1 MFVIEFDAYT
11 DGDWGF
17 ERKITEKLS
26 KHISRYFEQDYY
38 EYTEVDVEDYYRY
51 KFRRTFN
58 NNELD
63 DALEFMTAL
72 KEALGGREYYEK
84 RVKGNFDVI
93 INGIKEAILRKSANN
108 PDDKVFYT
116 TSWITGEDEYTG
128 LCQFDFDGNSDGEIV
143 AYYNNKYV
151 KKIKH
156 IEYE

>member
-1 MFVIEFDAYT
+1 MFVIEFNAYT

-17 ERKITEKLS
+17 DRKTIEKLS
-26 KHISRYFEQDYY
+26 KYISQYFEQNYY
-38 EYTEVDVEDYYRY
+38 EYTMVDVEDYYRY

-63 DALEFMTAL
+63 DALEFMTSL

-84 RVKGNFDVI
+84 RVKDNIDVI
-93 INGIKEAILRKSANN
+93 INGIKEAILRKSVNN

-116 TSWITGEDEYTG
+116 TNWITGKDEYTG